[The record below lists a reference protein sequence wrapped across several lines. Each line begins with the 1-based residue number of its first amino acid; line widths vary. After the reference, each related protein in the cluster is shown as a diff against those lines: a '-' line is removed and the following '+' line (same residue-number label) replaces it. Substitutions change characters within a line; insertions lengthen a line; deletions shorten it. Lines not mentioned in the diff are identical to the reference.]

1 MDKALLDI
9 YTDYLISS
17 FGQTTATGLSTLLG
31 GTISHDRVTRFLAKE
46 DFTSA
51 DLWQLVKPLARK
63 VQDEDAVLIVDD
75 SIEAKPY
82 TDESAL
88 ICWHWDHSVGHSVKG
103 INLLTVLYYS
113 QGMSLP
119 VAFELVKKTLWVTDK
134 KTGKPKRACPLTKND
149 YFRQTVQTCL
159 ENQLP
164 FRYVLADLWFA
175 SAQNMVFVKGT
186 HGKDFIFPLK
196 ENRKVSLCQEAQRSG
211 SSVPLVPVSSL
222 ELEVNMVLE
231 VWLEDVGFARLLC
244 KQVFTNKDG
253 SQGVVYLVS
262 SDTTLSAQEMATIY
276 QKRWKVEEYHKSVK
290 SNACFAKSPTKTLR
304 TQSNHLFACLWAYVK
319 LEKLRV
325 QTRMN
330 HFALKANLYQAALA
344 SAFQQLQTLR
354 ANCAAA

>member
-9 YTDYLISS
+9 YTDYLIRS
-17 FGQTTATGLSTLLG
+17 FAQTTATGLSTLLS
-31 GTISHDRVTRFLAKE
+31 GTISHDRITRFLAKE

-63 VQDEDAVLIVDD
+63 IQSDAAVLIVDD
-75 SIEAKPY
+75 SIQAKPD

-88 ICWHWDHSVGHSVKG
+88 ICWHWDHTVGRSVKG
-103 INLLTVLYYS
+103 INRLSALYYS

-119 VAFELVKKTLWVTDK
+119 VAFELIKKTLWTTDK
-134 KTGKPKRACPLTKND
+134 KTGKRKRACPLTKND
-149 YFRQTVQTCL
+149 YFRQMLQTCL
-159 ENQLP
+159 ENRLP

-175 SAQNMVFVKGT
+175 SAENMVFVKKT

-196 ENRKVSLCQEAQRSG
+196 DNRKVALCRAAQERGAF
-211 SSVPLVPVSSL
+211 VPVSSL
-222 ELEVNMVLE
+222 ELEVNTVLE
-231 VWLEDVGFARLLC
+231 VWLEDVDFPLLLC
-244 KQVFTNKDG
+244 KPVFTNKDG
-253 SQGVVYLVS
+253 SPGVVYLLS
-262 SDTTLSAQEMATIY
+262 SDTTLSAQEIATLY

-290 SNACFAKSPTKTLR
+290 SNACFSKSPTKTLR
-304 TQSNHLFACLWAYVK
+304 TPSNHLFACLWAYVK
-319 LEKLRV
+319 LERLRV

-354 ANCAAA
+354 ANCAPA